1 MDRIKDLNL
10 TVVVM
15 DTDFYALHAINGILA
30 WDRRT
35 RVTNLANSVVEMN
48 SYLKNTPLA
57 ELPDVILLDT
67 DGMTDMQALANLIK
81 DLRHKI
87 EKVRIIGTTESVRED
102 AAVTVAAAGAHGYL
116 LKSDIK
122 FQIAWAIVESFFQD
136 FIITSTLHRAT
147 RDAFT
152 HQLHHAYVLPPM
164 REFPELTRR
173 LRQALQLCVVEGMP
187 AGLAADEMGIS
198 LNTIRG
204 YIKEGYRILETY
216 DETEYPTD
224 LNPQERA
231 FMRLT
236 SFADDPA
243 EEEAD
248 QS

>member
-35 RVTNLANSVVEMN
+35 RVKFMANNDEE
-48 SYLKNTPLA
+48 LELHLDATPHA
-57 ELPDVILLDT
+57 ELPDVILVDT
-67 DGMTDMQALANLIK
+67 DGMADMRELTALIK
-81 DLRHKI
+81 RLKSRVN
-87 EKVRIIGTTESVRED
+87 KVRVICTTETVRED
-102 AAVTVAAAGAHGYL
+102 AAITIAEAGAHGYL

-122 FQIAWAIVESFFQD
+122 FQIAWAIVESLFHD
-136 FIITSTLHRAT
+136 FIITTSLHEAT
-147 RDAFT
+147 REAFS
-152 HQLHHAYVLPPM
+152 HPLRHAYVLPPM
-164 REFPELTRR
+164 RKFPELTPR

-187 AGLAADEMGIS
+187 ADLAADEMGIS

-216 DETEYPTD
+216 DETEYPAD

-236 SFADDPA
+236 SFADDRD
-243 EEEAD
+243 EDSDEG
-248 QS
+248 

>member
-1 MDRIKDLNL
+1 MDRIKDFNL

-35 RVTNLANSVVEMN
+35 RVTCLANTLPEMQT
-48 SYLKNTPLA
+48 YLKSTPLA

-67 DGMTDMQALANLIK
+67 DQMSDMRELTALIK
-81 DLRHKI
+81 NLRGRI

-102 AAVTVAAAGAHGYL
+102 AALAVAEAGAHGYL
-116 LKSDIK
+116 LKSDVK
-122 FQIAWAIVESFFQD
+122 FQIAWAIVESFFRE
-136 FIITSTLHRAT
+136 FIITTSLREAT
-147 RDAFT
+147 RDLFN
-152 HQLHHAYVLPPM
+152 HQLHHAFVLPPM
-164 REFPELTRR
+164 RKFPELTPR

-236 SFADDPA
+236 SFANEQEDA
-243 EEEAD
+243 GGEG
-248 QS
+248 